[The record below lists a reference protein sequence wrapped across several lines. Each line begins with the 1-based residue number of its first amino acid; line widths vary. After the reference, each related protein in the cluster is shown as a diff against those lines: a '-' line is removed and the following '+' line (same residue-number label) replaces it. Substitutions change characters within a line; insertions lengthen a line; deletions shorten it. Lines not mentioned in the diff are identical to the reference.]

1 MSIVLFL
8 NLQTVHNVTVLDLF
22 GTGSLMK
29 RAAEL
34 LPNSLL
40 DFVLLND
47 ADLFLKNIFKEL

>member
-29 RAAEL
+29 RGSEL

-47 ADLFLKNIFKEL
+47 ADLFLKNISKEL

>member
-29 RAAEL
+29 RGSKL
-34 LPNSLL
+34 LHNSLL

-47 ADLFLKNIFKEL
+47 ADLFLKNISKEL